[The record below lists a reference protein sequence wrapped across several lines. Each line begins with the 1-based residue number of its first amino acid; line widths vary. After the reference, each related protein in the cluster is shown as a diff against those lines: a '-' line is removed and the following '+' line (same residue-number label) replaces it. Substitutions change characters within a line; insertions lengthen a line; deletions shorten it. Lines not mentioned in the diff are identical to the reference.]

1 MTTTTTGPTD
11 IDPRAAAMAISLVE
25 GHHEAAT
32 GSHMHW
38 LYREVARHMH
48 RDFTLAAREQALAA
62 REQAL
67 AQPSNSARKRSRG
80 RQKNTNSSAPGE
92 THLPSESDA

>member
-48 RDFTLAAREQALAA
+48 RDFTLAAREQALA
-62 REQAL
+62 
-67 AQPSNSARKRSRG
+67 QPSNSARKRSRG